1 MIYVLF
7 AYIIAIVV
15 VHILLF
21 TRANYM
27 SKILLI
33 NSAISCLA
41 VTMLLLAYYFKD
53 TNFIDVIFFYI
64 IMSPIGFYGIFIYYK
79 NISAINKK
87 KTDMQNT
94 IQNSS
99 SNISKNKIE
108 NNKTLKIDQ
117 QQKSL
122 DKRNNNNHKNGDQSH
137 KKHNSI
143 SIKKQSNHKH
153 KNNHNRTKNAGNK
166 QKNKL

>member
-1 MIYVLF
+1 MIYVIF
-7 AYIIAIVV
+7 AYIVAIVV
-15 VHILLF
+15 IHILLF

-41 VTMLLLAYYFKD
+41 VTMLLLSYYFKD

-79 NISAINKK
+79 NTSTLNKK
-87 KTDMQNT
+87 KTDIQNT
-94 IQNSS
+94 TQDNSM
-99 SNISKNKIE
+99 SKNKIE
-108 NNKTLKIDQ
+108 NNQTLKAEEK
-117 QQKSL
+117 QQKAL
-122 DKRNNNNHKNGDQSH
+122 NKHNNNHKNNNQPH
-137 KKHNSI
+137 KNHNST
-143 SIKKQSNHKH
+143 SIKKQQSKHKY
-153 KNNHNRTKNAGNK
+153 KNNHDRTKNAGNK